1 MKPLIFLPVSVLF
14 LAIAGCGKESDEL
27 PVDGREF
34 DGVQYSDPAPYT
46 GRVIDGYLKNAR
58 VWLDMDG
65 DSQYTSGP
73 MEYELASGRKV
84 VLPSG
89 EPTAM
94 SGEDGQFSLD
104 ISELQLDPKVGPNIN
119 PAKFPLYA
127 LALPGKTVEQT
138 RSGDVAIPSAFMLS
152 AAPGVRNI
160 TPLTTLARYR
170 RLTTLGP
177 VADSG
182 SSSLSGF
189 AGINLLRDYV
199 LAEDDRAH
207 AYARA
212 MARFSASQFPKAYN
226 DKLAEPESDGTERF
240 LSPQGAFLLGVS
252 LLQNAD
258 DVVAVVDSAAQG
270 NYANVDVDELDL
282 PLVPVELS
290 DPVLLT
296 SQRVYAYSERS
307 GTLPANRSDLQVSA
321 ELMFDYSEDGRL
333 QSITSEGCLA
343 PSMKEIARLISVNG
357 YMAKL
362 STQWLP
368 SASLSPQS
376 KTAYYNPGVDERLV
390 FDWVA
395 RTARFETGTA
405 CHQPKGT
412 QPGSTEIGGESEVT
426 YSWGL
431 DAGKLAKLD
440 AKIHRSD
447 GPTIIRTLVPKTA
460 TAPDAPEG
468 FPGYHLLEDG
478 VELESLIY
486 GSQFVDCKGIVAD
499 SDQNAAQVVTGVY
512 GYEFAGYEPQPAAF
526 SGLALEFDTRD
537 GLKRPLRYGFLAPE
551 MSGLSTV
558 DAENGF
564 EWVLYYP
571 SRTSET
577 PLGGTPNL
585 IQKAYLKSYSANRAC
600 GRKFEDEP
608 SGVYARIE
616 YRYKNLS
623 EYLVELL
630 NQDEVP
636 ENRGR

>member
-1 MKPLIFLPVSVLF
+1 MKPLIFLPASLLF

-27 PVDGREF
+27 PVDGRDF

-65 DSQYTSGP
+65 DSQYTPGP
-73 MEYELASGRKV
+73 IEYELASGRKV
-84 VLPSG
+84 TLSSG

-94 SGEDGQFSLD
+94 SGEGGQFSLD
-104 ISELQLDPKVGPNIN
+104 ISELVLEPGVGPNID
-119 PAKFPLYA
+119 PRAFPLYA
-127 LALPGKTVEQT
+127 LALPGKTMEQT
-138 RSGDVAIPSAFMLS
+138 RSGDMPVPRAFILS

-170 RLTTLGP
+170 SLTTLGL
-177 VADSG
+177 VVGSG

-212 MARFSASQFPKAYN
+212 MARFSASQFPDAYN
-226 DKLAEPESDGTERF
+226 DKLAEPGSDGTERF

-252 LLQNAD
+252 LLQNAG
-258 DVVAVVDSAAQG
+258 DVVSIVDSAAQG

-282 PLVPVELS
+282 PLVPLELS

-296 SQRVYAYSERS
+296 SQRIYAQARQTDE
-307 GTLPANRSDLQVSA
+307 LPTNSSNLMVSA

-333 QSITSEGCLA
+333 QSISAEGCLA
-343 PSMKEIARLISVNG
+343 PSMQEIARLISVNG

-376 KTAYYNPGVDERLV
+376 KIAYDNPGVDERLV
-390 FDWVA
+390 FDWAA
-395 RTARFETGTA
+395 RTAAFETGTA
-405 CHQPKGT
+405 CHQLEGI
-412 QPGSTEIGGESEVT
+412 QPGSTELGGNPEVT
-426 YSWGL
+426 YSWSLSG
-431 DAGKLAKLD
+431 GKMVELE
-440 AKIHRSD
+440 AKIPQQN
-447 GPTIIRTLVPKTA
+447 GTITRTLVPKLA
-460 TAPDAPEG
+460 NSLEG
-468 FPGYHLLEDG
+468 FPGYQLKEDN

-486 GSQFVDCKGIVAD
+486 SDAFQSCAIDEQVDPAT
-499 SDQNAAQVVTGVY
+499 AAHVVTGFHSY
-512 GYEFAGYEPQPAAF
+512 AFSGYEPQPATF
-526 SGLALEFDTRD
+526 TGLTFEFDTRD
-537 GLKRPLRYGFLAPE
+537 GQVRPLRYGFLAPE
-551 MSGLSTV
+551 MSGLGNVGADS
-558 DAENGF
+558 GF
-564 EWVLYYP
+564 EWAMYYP
-571 SRTSET
+571 ARTSET

-585 IQKAYLKSYSANRAC
+585 IQRAYLKSYSPNRAC
-600 GRKFEDEP
+600 GRSFEDSP
-608 SGVYARIE
+608 SGVYAWIE
-616 YRYKNLS
+616 YDYKNLS

-630 NQDEVP
+630 D
-636 ENRGR
+636 